1 MPQPVTLSGLKS
13 TIEDTHDEN
22 ISAFPT
28 LTLQKETSMTETSET
43 SSKIILNYQKRT
55 SYKPQHCIKLFFVE
69 VY

>member
-43 SSKIILNYQKRT
+43 SSKIILTYQKRT
-55 SYKPQHCIKLFFVE
+55 L
-69 VY
+69 